1 MKRTG
6 QKPAWTFSLSDRSRR
21 SHPQRPYQIKG
32 PYQTLHGVMIRP
44 FLYSFRGM
52 TGFRMISSCF
62 PESGVSRPRFHVKP
76 GLTDRKHGYGLCL
89 FSDAVSVKRNPP
101 ADTVPGKG
109 RVCGRRIKNHWY
121 AESVR
126 PVPTGLR
133 QKTRCHHRPDGSRM
147 STDLKTVETHQIGL
161 GLATVG
167 TFHHTILVFAAL
179 GDTDGYGRIG

>member
-1 MKRTG
+1 MFPGIGGGESPSFSCKTG
-6 QKPAWTFSLSDRSRR
+6 LDGEGARVRS
-21 SHPQRPYQIKG
+21 G
-32 PYQTLHGVMIRP
+32 
-44 FLYSFRGM
+44 
-52 TGFRMISSCF
+52 
-62 PESGVSRPRFHVKP
+62 
-76 GLTDRKHGYGLCL
+76 L